1 MVSMIRMFFTRNLK
15 STESLTR
22 IVDDFQPRKN
32 ANNFFEQENLS
43 TEDEFEHF
51 CNTFA
56 CEMELAKKY
65 VEHLQILEINKKNRA
80 EVRKIQLKDQEEKKT
95 FEDYDGKRLFEDG
108 ALN

>member
-1 MVSMIRMFFTRNLK
+1 MVSIIRMFFTRNLK

-32 ANNFFEQENLS
+32 ANNFFEQKNLS

-51 CNTFA
+51 CKTFA
-56 CEMELAKKY
+56 CEKELAKKY

-80 EVRKIQLKDQEEKKT
+80 EVRKIQLKDQEK
-95 FEDYDGKRLFEDG
+95 KRLKIMIGRDYLKTE
-108 ALN
+108 LLKN